1 MKAQTKALLASV
13 VVIALALSAVS
24 GITYSWWSDS
34 EQAEI
39 TVNTG
44 YVDVTTSGFSIMKGG
59 VPISGTP
66 DSIPSTMGITFQDS
80 EESTAWDSSSSSL
93 MIRDDTSEVI
103 TITYAATFSWSVA
116 SKYNMDFETT
126 SVALDDV
133 TDMTIDSGAILR
145 GEWMHVT
152 GTGTRSYNVV
162 IEIGGLPSN
171 LTNAKVSI
179 QNHIT
184 QEKSDVGQWSGGTT
198 EPISLSSGG
207 QYLIYNASQLAW
219 VAQQVNG
226 GYMTFKDSTVKLM
239 DNIDLGGYEW
249 EPIGNAYDT
258 AVDPHDLK
266 TFQGIFDGNGKA
278 ITGLNVDISSGKDN
292 NYAAGL
298 FGWFGSPGANAKVE
312 NLVISGARVSGH
324 HDVGGIV
331 GYLYDGAISDCTVKD
346 SVITNTWEDA
356 EKGGDKTGGIVGYT
370 DGAVSVCGNTVKN
383 VSITGCRDLG
393 MISGTL
399 YFETTMENNCVLG
412 NNSIKFSAID
422 PRDSTHS
429 NGSIGVIAG
438 RLLDDAIVDSSNV
451 VIGTVDSD
459 SNSPESLNTLIENGA
474 TNIVLTSDVNGTI
487 GSLKSVVQRN
497 LEIDLN
503 GKTLTT
509 SEGSYDPHDGM
520 GGRIYLVGKGAT
532 LTIKDGKMNFTSGGD
547 YAFLVYGGGKLILDS
562 VVISTTGNN
571 LLTPQTANSSA
582 EYGHVPSEIIIR
594 DSTLSA
600 KESVFYVGTGN
611 QHHSYV
617 TIENSDLMVT
627 SDGIE
632 RDSSGNVTGHHNVNV
647 IRLLSDVTLK
657 MVSGSLSVDSEYG
670 QALHTRY
677 GNDVVLENVQFK
689 LHNQSNAVAVWG
701 CGSSIELIDC
711 STDSLTN
718 FVLVKIPKTLYKSN
732 GSVAGVYETDYKS
745 NCFLDQTYFD
755 GTVLTNEQKGAAQGA
770 GVHLS

>member
-44 YVDVTTSGFSIMKGG
+44 YVDVTTSGFSIKKGG
-59 VPISGTP
+59 VLISGTP

-133 TDMTIDSGAILR
+133 TDMTINSGAILR

-356 EKGGDKTGGIVGYT
+356 EKGGDKTGGIVGFINSNEQYSQIIT
-370 DGAVSVCGNTVKN
+370 GNTIKN
-383 VSITGCRDLG
+383 VTIEGCRD
-393 MISGTL
+393 
-399 YFETTMENNCVLG
+399 
-412 NNSIKFSAID
+412 
-422 PRDSTHS
+422 
-429 NGSIGVIAG
+429 IGGIAG
-438 RLLDDAIVDSSNV
+438 IAYVGNVFQNNTIEGENEIILTFAEKRDEYNIRDFVGRLGINEKGTFNV
-451 VIGTVDSD
+451 FS
-459 SNSPESLNTLIENGA
+459 
-474 TNIVLTSDVNGTI
+474 
-487 GSLKSVVQRN
+487 
-497 LEIDLN
+497 
-503 GKTLTT
+503 
-509 SEGSYDPHDGM
+509 
-520 GGRIYLVGKGAT
+520 
-532 LTIKDGKMNFTSGGD
+532 
-547 YAFLVYGGGKLILDS
+547 
-562 VVISTTGNN
+562 
-571 LLTPQTANSSA
+571 TPQ
-582 EYGHVPSEIIIR
+582 
-594 DSTLSA
+594 
-600 KESVFYVGTGN
+600 
-611 QHHSYV
+611 
-617 TIENSDLMVT
+617 
-627 SDGIE
+627 
-632 RDSSGNVTGHHNVNV
+632 
-647 IRLLSDVTLK
+647 
-657 MVSGSLSVDSEYG
+657 
-670 QALHTRY
+670 
-677 GNDVVLENVQFK
+677 
-689 LHNQSNAVAVWG
+689 
-701 CGSSIELIDC
+701 
-711 STDSLTN
+711 
-718 FVLVKIPKTLYKSN
+718 KSF
-732 GSVAGVYETDYKS
+732 T
-745 NCFLDQTYFD
+745 
-755 GTVLTNEQKGAAQGA
+755 
-770 GVHLS
+770 